1 MKKPTIEDLVKL
13 ATDAGLRVDLALTP
27 IPPQPKQTKS
37 EVREIIARLRKSPGQ
52 PDTNDVL
59 AVCEVLE
66 IICGK

>member
-27 IPPQPKQTKS
+27 IPPQPKQTKA
-37 EVREIIARLRKSPGQ
+37 EVREIIARLRKSPAQ

>member
-27 IPPQPKQTKS
+27 IPPQPKQTKA
-37 EVREIIARLRKSPGQ
+37 EVREIIARRRKSPAQ